1 MAIYGCKQAQVCFYF
16 TLVQSLMSSWVN
28 PDDSPK
34 KERQDMAGNML
45 QTCFLIRL
53 RKNRSGE
60 ICSFTQRCGVTTL
73 LHNFT
78 CSTLAATT
86 KIQILDQILCDMCA
100 CVCVYWLELQRKIV
114 NLSSPSPLSTHPK
127 LNTSQCTKLSMRLLK
142 QNRNI
147 DSQVCYVQA
156 FS

>member
-1 MAIYGCKQAQVCFYF
+1 MAIYGCKQAQVLFFYF

-34 KERQDMAGNML
+34 KGRKWQE
-45 QTCFLIRL
+45 TCSKHAFWSAYA
-53 RKNRSGE
+53 KTDWVK

-78 CSTLAATT
+78 CSTLAATKKT
-86 KIQILDQILCDMCA
+86 NPWSDLVRHV
-100 CVCVYWLELQRKIV
+100 CVYVYWLELQRKIF
-114 NLSSPSPLSTHPK
+114 NLSSPLFTHPK

-147 DSQVCYVQA
+147 VSQVCYVQA